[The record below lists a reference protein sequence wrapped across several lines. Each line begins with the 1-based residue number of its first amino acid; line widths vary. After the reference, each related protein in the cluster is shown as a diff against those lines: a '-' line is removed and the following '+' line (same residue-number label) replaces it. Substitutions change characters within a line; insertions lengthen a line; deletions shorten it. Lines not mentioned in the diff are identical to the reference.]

1 MDKDEYSTL
10 FNATWKEGS
19 GHYPPNSV
27 TLTMELKMIRDWI
40 YTFQEWRETKTQL
53 ENETERKEIIGRYKE
68 RRGAETAEMFTHQD
82 WNRISANRHKNIY

>member
-53 ENETERKEIIGRYKE
+53 ENETERKEIISRYKE
-68 RRGAETAEMFTHQD
+68 TRGAEFAEIGLEQD
-82 WNRISANRHKNIY
+82 FCQ